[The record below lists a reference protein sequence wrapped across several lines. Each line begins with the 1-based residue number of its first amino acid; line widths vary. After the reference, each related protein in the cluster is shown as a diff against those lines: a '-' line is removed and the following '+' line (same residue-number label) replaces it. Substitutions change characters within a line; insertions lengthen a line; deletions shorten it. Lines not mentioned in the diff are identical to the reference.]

1 MADKQ
6 WIAPFSQ
13 QKIPIQNLP
22 GKKKKRA
29 QDTFGTIKRLWSLL
43 AREKVMLLLVILMVV
58 ASTAF
63 SLLGP
68 VLVGRAI
75 DYYIAERHIQ
85 GLGLLLTGL
94 AVTYIMLALTTFLQN
109 YWMIGVAQKTVFNLR
124 RALFEQFHRLPI
136 SYYDK
141 QKQGDLMSRI
151 TNDVDNVNTTL
162 NQSMIQIFSS
172 ILTLIGTVSVMLWL
186 SPLLTAVTMTVIP
199 LLFIGTRWITKRTG
213 PLYKLQQK
221 DLGDM
226 NGFVEE
232 TFSGQKMIKLFS
244 QEQAFSA
251 DFKAYND
258 RLRLSSFWAQTI
270 AGFIPKVMNMLNFLS
285 FALIALFGGILAIK
299 GVITVG
305 VIVIFIEY
313 ARQFTRPLNDLANE
327 FNVVLSAVAGA
338 ERVFQVIDEEAED
351 LDETDAIE
359 LNHVKGHFKFSHVY
373 FSYGKDPV
381 LKDISFEALPGEAI
395 ALVGHTGAGKSTIAS
410 LIGRFYEYNAG
421 SITLDGTELKRIKR
435 SSLRSHMAFVLQDA
449 VLFKGTIRENIRYGR
464 LDATDADIIRACE
477 RANAS
482 GFIEKLPDQ
491 YDTLLD
497 ESGSGISQGQKQL
510 LSIAR
515 AFLAEPKVLILDE
528 ATSNIDTIT
537 ELAIQDALKTL
548 MNGRTSF
555 VIAHRLNTIQEAD
568 RILML
573 EHGQI
578 AETGTHEELL
588 RLAGKYADLYQ

>member
-43 AREKVMLLLVILMVV
+43 AREKLMLLLVILMVV

-75 DYYIAERHIQ
+75 DYYIAERHIH
-85 GLGLLLTGL
+85 GLGLLLAGL
-94 AVTYIMLALTTFLQN
+94 AVAYIMLALTTFLQN

-124 RALFEQFHRLPI
+124 RVLFEQFHRLPI

-359 LNHVKGHFKFSHVY
+359 LSQVKGHFKFSHVD
-373 FSYGKDPV
+373 FSYGEDPV